1 MIAPMTE
8 IKRCDVLVDDPDPV
22 FDWLRTNMHD
32 RVVRK
37 MAYKTVLGWYI
48 KIALEGQDA
57 ADRFWVQ
64 WSNDDA
70 ARQAQTRQTRLLT
83 SIQEG
88 RHGRS
93 GRGAAPPA

>member
-1 MIAPMTE
+1 MTE
-8 IKRCDVLVDDPDPV
+8 IKRCDVLVDDPETV
-22 FDWLRTNMHD
+22 FDWRRTNMLG

-37 MAYKTVLGWYI
+37 MAYETVLGWHI

-70 ARQAQTRQTRLLT
+70 ARQAQTRQARLL
-83 SIQEG
+83 SPIREQ
-88 RHGRS
+88 RHRPS
-93 GRGAAPPA
+93 AHGAVPPR

>member
-1 MIAPMTE
+1 MTE
-8 IKRCDVLVDDPDPV
+8 IKRCDVMVDDPAPV

-37 MAYKTVLGWYI
+37 MAYETVLGWHI
-48 KIALEGQDA
+48 KIALDGQDA

-70 ARQAQTRQTRLLT
+70 ARQAETRRARLLS
-83 SIQEG
+83 SIRKE
-88 RHGRS
+88 RHGPS
-93 GRGAAPPA
+93 DHGAAPPA